1 MHTKHIDQVFHL
13 SKCHYEYGDKISFLS
28 KRSGT
33 STICK
38 VVSSLPQFGVAL
50 GRSKVPKT
58 LNFKARP
65 STKFYLREKNITII
79 TTEWPAVLGAPDADF
94 AGP

>member
-1 MHTKHIDQVFHL
+1 MG
-13 SKCHYEYGDKISFLS
+13 E
-28 KRSGT
+28 
-33 STICK
+33 
-38 VVSSLPQFGVAL
+38 AL

-94 AGP
+94 SGPLSNEDPGQIEKPICGGHGSS